1 MVFSVRVLGEGVM
14 CGDLVLQMLQVTWF
28 VVTSKDLSQ
37 KLMVWVMDEAWSC
50 VVLESSW

>member
-1 MVFSVRVLGEGVM
+1 MVFSVWVLSECVM
-14 CGDLVLQMLQVTWF
+14 SGDLVLQMLQMAWF
-28 VVTSKDLSQ
+28 VMTSKDLSQ